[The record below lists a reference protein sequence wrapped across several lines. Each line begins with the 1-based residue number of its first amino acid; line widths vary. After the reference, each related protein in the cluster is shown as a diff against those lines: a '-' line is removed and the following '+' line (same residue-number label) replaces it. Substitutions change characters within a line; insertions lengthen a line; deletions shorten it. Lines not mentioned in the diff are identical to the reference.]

1 MEDTNASSQQST
13 DGASSSNT
21 RAENNANPNP
31 NAGRNSQDLIKYIT
45 DDKISAVLWLTR
57 LLTIVFSFLF
67 IVPLFGYDPNTLFQ
81 KAMMSSAATSA
92 LKLHQ
97 RISNVPFQFSR
108 DYFARL
114 IVEDSFHYL
123 LYSFIF
129 LSISPVTIVLMP
141 VTAFALLHLSAYS
154 KNILNLAFGAEGG
167 APLRKLFNI
176 VLSRDKEIMR
186 FVAMNEIIIM
196 PTLIIMIFMGRAGIF
211 LPFVY
216 YRFICMRYQSR
227 RNPYNRIMFYEL
239 RTLVD
244 YYSSQPTCP
253 GFVRNLSQSLINFV
267 QRFAPPQTA

>member
-13 DGASSSNT
+13 DGASSST

-31 NAGRNSQDLIKYIT
+31 NTGRNSQDLIKYIT

-97 RISNVPFQFSR
+97 RISNVPFQLSR

-167 APLRKLFNI
+167 APLRKLFNV